1 MTTLYHSYSYT
12 PYENAPIEP
21 YSYPRGKAI
30 TRELADTLRG
40 NRTLWNSR
48 NIPLWR

>member
-21 YSYPRGKAI
+21 YSYPRGQLQGWQAI
-30 TRELADTLRG
+30 VRPSTSAGLSLPNQRQT
-40 NRTLWNSR
+40 S
-48 NIPLWR
+48 